1 MNDEMIKEIKI
12 GGHIAVPLSQIGIFL
27 ITDEYAV
34 QKKQQGLFPYE
45 TFVASPKEN
54 VEDHLLILQYLGN
67 SQFLELISGHKVT
80 DSYSKYTENENNP
93 ANNIQN
99 MQSFQKAVEYINENP
114 LGLRNLDEKALPL
127 TEDVKKQY
135 REDTLK
141 NQDYIIETLSNLEKE
156 AKKENETRL
165 TQIANISQNDAEM
178 EDVDRF
184 IENHSR
190 KI

>member
-1 MNDEMIKEIKI
+1 MKY
-12 GGHIAVPLSQIGIFL
+12 V
-27 ITDEYAV
+27 
-34 QKKQQGLFPYE
+34 E
-45 TFVASPKEN
+45 TTS
-54 VEDHLLILQYLGN
+54 I
-67 SQFLELISGHKVT
+67 ELKR
-80 DSYSKYTENENNP
+80 E
-93 ANNIQN
+93 
-99 MQSFQKAVEYINENP
+99 
-114 LGLRNLDEKALPL
+114 L

-190 KI
+190 KM

>member
-1 MNDEMIKEIKI
+1 MKY
-12 GGHIAVPLSQIGIFL
+12 V
-27 ITDEYAV
+27 
-34 QKKQQGLFPYE
+34 E
-45 TFVASPKEN
+45 TTS
-54 VEDHLLILQYLGN
+54 I
-67 SQFLELISGHKVT
+67 ELKR
-80 DSYSKYTENENNP
+80 E
-93 ANNIQN
+93 
-99 MQSFQKAVEYINENP
+99 
-114 LGLRNLDEKALPL
+114 L

-156 AKKENETRL
+156 AKKENEKRL

-190 KI
+190 KM